1 VLLPSQ
7 VFYGKSRAMA
17 AMPTGSGTSL
27 ICVAIDDGV
36 FLAADD
42 LVYVERDGQ
51 ALPLSTNFRKV
62 CGTERIL
69 IGTAGLMV
77 HTDIKYD
84 VQVWVRDFI
93 NTHAASLSEI
103 PSSVAEGIFEKLKE
117 TFRPAESLV
126 AQDVWKGYLPGD
138 RLVNYVVAGYTKNFK
153 RPYIFEVGVEIN
165 RNRDGFA
172 YISPIHHHKALPHN
186 VRFGED
192 HFMERA
198 DAGIEPEHSLW
209 ASSVDAALPDVAS
222 AFPNITPA
230 FQESVA
236 CTVGCIKVEAHFNP
250 QKVGSEVHVALIDR
264 HSQACLSATF

>member
-1 VLLPSQ
+1 
-7 VFYGKSRAMA
+7 
-17 AMPTGSGTSL
+17 MPTGSGTSL
-27 ICVAIDDGV
+27 VCVATDDGV

-42 LVYVERDGQ
+42 LVYVERDGE

-93 NTHAASLSEI
+93 NTHAASLSEF
-103 PSSVAEGIFEKLKE
+103 PSSVAQGIFEKLKE
-117 TFRPAESLV
+117 TFGPAESLV

-165 RNRDGFA
+165 RKSDGFA

-198 DAGIEPEHSLW
+198 DAGIEPEHSLVGQFCRRCPSRRCERFPERHTRFSRKRRLYGW
-209 ASSVDAALPDVAS
+209 LHQGRS
-222 AFPNITPA
+222 AFQSTKGRLGSACCTHRPA
-230 FQESVA
+230 
-236 CTVGCIKVEAHFNP
+236 
-250 QKVGSEVHVALIDR
+250 
-264 HSQACLSATF
+264 